1 MPWPRGESRGLGTVG
16 GISYHV
22 RRHLVRNILQLT
34 GLVCVLSVWAIPW
47 AAAQQPKTV
56 PTTAPAA
63 TVTTM
68 DDVLQAIRGDLQND
82 RADILAKNMS
92 LTSEQAAKF
101 WPMYEKYQ
109 SEQNVIM
116 DDQLRGIQRYIESYE
131 TLDDAG
137 ALGLINGHFDRDAR
151 MNTLRQ
157 KWFGDFQKVLGTKLA
172 VRAMQIDRRLS
183 LVHQIQFASRI
194 PLVH

>member
-1 MPWPRGESRGLGTVG
+1 
-16 GISYHV
+16 
-22 RRHLVRNILQLT
+22 VRNSLRLT
-34 GLVCVLSVWAIPW
+34 GLICVLSISAISW
-47 AAAQQPKTV
+47 TAAQQKIVSATS
-56 PTTAPAA
+56 PAT

-68 DDVLQAIRGDLQND
+68 DDVLQAIRADLQGD
-82 RADILAKNMS
+82 RADILAKNMT

-101 WPMYEKYQ
+101 WPVFEKYQ

-116 DDQLRGIQRYIESYE
+116 DDQLRGIQRYIENYD

-137 ALGLINGHFDRDAR
+137 ALALINGHFDRDAR
-151 MNTLRQ
+151 MNALRQ
-157 KWFGDFQKVLGTKLA
+157 KWFGDFQKVLGTKQA

-183 LVHQIQFASRI
+183 LAHQIQFASRI